1 MPIKASAKIATPRQ
15 VQLFLMNRETK
26 HDDLSPVLFNESKIS
41 FLRYSS
47 ETQFTSALLLL
58 ITDDSVFH

>member
-1 MPIKASAKIATPRQ
+1 
-15 VQLFLMNRETK
+15 MNRETK
-26 HDDLSPVLFNESKIS
+26 HDDLNPVLFNESKIS

-58 ITDDSVFH
+58 IGGVSPNPRNFSDTSGNRVEF